1 MKFIKDGVAA
11 AQKVQKFQR
20 NNSQP
25 RLSVMVQKN
34 FLQKPT
40 TPPLSAIDEGA
51 GEPDD

>member
-1 MKFIKDGVAA
+1 LKFIKDGVAA

-20 NNSQP
+20 

>member
-1 MKFIKDGVAA
+1 LKYIKDGVAA
-11 AQKVQKFQR
+11 AQKVSVMAQKFQR
-20 NNSQP
+20 

-40 TPPLSAIDEGA
+40 TPPMSAIDEGA